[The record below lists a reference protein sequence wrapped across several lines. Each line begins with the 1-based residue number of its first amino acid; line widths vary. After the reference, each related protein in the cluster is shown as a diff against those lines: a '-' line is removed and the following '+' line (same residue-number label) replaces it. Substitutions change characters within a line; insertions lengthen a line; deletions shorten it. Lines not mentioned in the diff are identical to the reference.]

1 MIVPSPNGHQREL
14 RSCSDYKGSLLHN
27 VNIITAAGRCVTLS
41 TVEVW
46 QRRGSGMVSTSP
58 VVKWVVMARL

>member
-1 MIVPSPNGHQREL
+1 MIVPSPSGHQREL
-14 RSCSDYKGSLLHN
+14 RSCLNYKGRLLHN
-27 VNIITAAGRCVTLS
+27 ASIVTAVVRCVTLS

-58 VVKWVVMARL
+58 VGWWSGW